1 MKIYTPNKAHEIL
14 EKAKKELYL
23 LKTAIKTENED
34 KLNARIDR
42 IRQLL
47 LEIEES
53 TWWMSTKLHKIYLK
67 IFYLMLK

>member
-53 TWWMSTKLHKIYLK
+53 T
-67 IFYLMLK
+67 

>member
-1 MKIYTPNKAHEIL
+1 MKIYVPNKTHEIL

-34 KLNARIDR
+34 KLNARIDS

-47 LEIEES
+47 IEIGEN
-53 TWWMSTKLHKIYLK
+53 I
-67 IFYLMLK
+67 